1 MAAKQAWVR
10 SGLLLALLMLPALAL
25 AADRNTKNLRPANP
39 DDRTVELFDALDAG
53 EIDVTLIPKDAAQ
66 ARLLIK
72 NNTQRPL
79 NVKMPAA
86 FAGVPFACFATTN
99 GSEWNSDCANGTIIR
114 TPQAWG
120 DLVRGAYPGYTGPRP
135 RTTPP

>member
-86 FAGVPFACFATTN
+86 FAGVPALAQVAGGGN
-99 GSEWNSDCANGTIIR
+99 
-114 TPQAWG
+114 
-120 DLVRGAYPGYTGPRP
+120 RGGGWR
-135 RTTPP
+135 